1 MLSLLLELLVSI
13 ALCVAL
19 AYFTFLNVPVEAE
32 EPGSTATASAGDGVS
47 AMVGAAPSGALPGTG
62 SDGAEYGHAYDPLL
76 LLPHELPLYTSITR
90 YVSLAEDTTLGI
102 AYRWL
107 LINGLHYSPR
117 EVYGERRLREWG
129 YCYSSSVGGPSGGK
143 DVDGALSGAGMRVSD
158 RPSSAVAASL
168 SSAGSAMAASLD
180 SSRCSRRRLRR
191 GAAAAAAAP
200 PTPLRRESAHW
211 VNVLI
216 RCAAFLCLGGG
227 TVKPEV
233 WTDHLLY
240 GAEKVLESV
249 NVGYENRMRA
259 RAAQAH
265 AVAAQLASA
274 AHPSPPPHRASSQ
287 SAAPLLTAPRKPLLR
302 IQLLE
307 LGSGLLGGT
316 LRDVRRP
323 PLSLHHGASDA
334 SGSSATPA
342 RATPPARRA
351 ATAAAAGSPGMAPS
365 AAGFAHHHHHSNSS
379 VSSDHRQQIS
389 SHAALYAPSSLLSS
403 SVAGLST
410 AITDAVSSVT
420 TRGTDSAHLSDPVA
434 GAPVADYAGS
444 CPLFTGGGGG
454 ASSAGAQLGVVL
466 PRVEG
471 DVISVE
477 QAYSEG
483 CHMRPP
489 TPAASNSTP
498 ARALSAAA
506 SASPL
511 PRASAAFQLRCFAV
525 PLLYEDQ
532 RFHVRLGCCLPLG
545 ALLPVSLCVPPD
557 VLTLNCA
564 VAVHRVT
571 FTGHLY
577 AAFHGARVELSFP
590 TAPLFRAVVK
600 VMPDTSDAS
609 SGSGS
614 VAEVS
619 HHGGWGMRAAGGG
632 GVHSG
637 AAAAAATTAFTATY
651 TQRNEAT
658 VVGGSSID
666 GGRDSYNAAA
676 RPPLP
681 PQSGLYSSGSNASLS
696 HHHRSGMSGGGGTSA
711 SGSCL
716 NEHNE
721 KVQEVVLLAVRRLI
735 ESLTYPKVLVGELV
749 CRRPSGA
756 GGTAEGGAEMQ
767 LQLRWTR
774 QTASLPLCM

>member
-1 MLSLLLELLVSI
+1 MLNLLLELLVSI

-19 AYFTFLNVPVEAE
+19 AYFAFLNVPVEAE
-32 EPGSTATASAGDGVS
+32 EPVSTAAASAGDGVS
-47 AMVGAAPSGALPGTG
+47 AVVGAAPSGALPGTS
-62 SDGAEYGHAYDPLL
+62 SDGAEYGHAYDPL

-117 EVYGERRLREWG
+117 EVYAERPLREWG
-129 YCYSSSVGGPSGGK
+129 YYYSSSVGGSTGGK
-143 DVDGALSGAGMRVSD
+143 DVDGALNGAGMRISG
-158 RPSSAVAASL
+158 RSSSAVAASL
-168 SSAGSAMAASLD
+168 SSASSAMAASLD

-191 GAAAAAAAP
+191 GAAAAATAP
-200 PTPLRRESAHW
+200 PTPLRRESAYW

-265 AVAAQLASA
+265 AVAAELASA
-274 AHPSPPPHRASSQ
+274 AHPSPSLGRASSH

-323 PLSLHHGASDA
+323 PLSLHHGAGDA
-334 SGSSATPA
+334 SGSSATP
-342 RATPPARRA
+342 RAAPPARRA
-351 ATAAAAGSPGMAPS
+351 GTASVADSPGMTPS
-365 AAGFAHHHHHSNSS
+365 AAGFAYHHHHSNSS
-379 VSSDHRQQIS
+379 FSSGHRQPTS
-389 SHAALYAPSSLLSS
+389 SHTALYAARSLLSS

-420 TRGTDSAHLSDPVA
+420 TRGADSAHLGDPLS

-477 QAYSEG
+477 QTYGEG
-483 CHMRPP
+483 CHMRPA
-489 TPAASNSTP
+489 TPAASSSTP
-498 ARALSAAA
+498 ARAPSAAV

-511 PRASAAFQLRCFAV
+511 PQTSAAFQLRCFAV

-545 ALLPVSLCVPPD
+545 ALLPAALCVPPD

-571 FTGHLY
+571 FSGHLY

-590 TAPLFRAVVK
+590 TAPLFKAVVK
-600 VMPDTSDAS
+600 VMPDTSDAN
-609 SGSGS
+609 SGSAS
-614 VAEVS
+614 VAEVI
-619 HHGGWGMRAAGGG
+619 HYGGWGMRAAGVGS
-632 GVHSG
+632 VHSG
-637 AAAAAATTAFTATY
+637 AAAAAFTATY

-658 VVGGSSID
+658 VVGGTSID

-676 RPPLP
+676 RPLLP
-681 PQSGLYSSGSNASLS
+681 PRSGLYSSNSNASL
-696 HHHRSGMSGGGGTSA
+696 HHRSGMSSGMSSGGGGGAST

-716 NEHNE
+716 NEDNE

-749 CRRPSGA
+749 CRRPSSA
-756 GGTAEGGAEMQ
+756 GGTAEGGAGMQ

-774 QTASLPLCM
+774 QTASLPLRM

>member
-1 MLSLLLELLVSI
+1 MLNLLLELLVSI

-19 AYFTFLNVPVEAE
+19 AYFAFLNVPVEAE
-32 EPGSTATASAGDGVS
+32 EPGSPAAASAGDGAS
-47 AMVGAAPSGALPGTG
+47 AMVGAAPSGALPRTG
-62 SDGAEYGHAYDPLL
+62 SDGAEYGHVYDPLL

-129 YCYSSSVGGPSGGK
+129 YYYSSSVGGSSGGK
-143 DVDGALSGAGMRVSD
+143 DIVGALSGAGMRVSD
-158 RPSSAVAASL
+158 RSSSAVASSL
-168 SSAGSAMAASLD
+168 SSAGSTMAASLD

-191 GAAAAAAAP
+191 GAAAAAAAL

-240 GAEKVLESV
+240 SAEKVLESV
-249 NVGYENRMRA
+249 NAGYENRMRA

-274 AHPSPPPHRASSQ
+274 AHSSPPPDRASSQ
-287 SAAPLLTAPRKPLLR
+287 SAAPLLTASRKPLLR

-307 LGSGLLGGT
+307 LGSGLLGSA
-316 LRDVRRP
+316 LRDVHRP
-323 PLSLHHGASDA
+323 PLSLHHGAGDA
-334 SGSSATPA
+334 SGSTATPS
-342 RATPPARRA
+342 RAAPPARRA
-351 ATAAAAGSPGMAPS
+351 ATAAVAGSPGMAPS
-365 AAGFAHHHHHSNSS
+365 ATSFAYHHHHSNSS
-379 VSSDHRQQIS
+379 VSSDYRQQVS
-389 SHAALYAPSSLLSS
+389 SHAALCAPSFLLSS

-410 AITDAVSSVT
+410 AITDAVSSMT
-420 TRGTDSAHLSDPVA
+420 TCGADSAHLSDPVA

-444 CPLFTGGGGG
+444 CSLFTGGCGG

-477 QAYSEG
+477 QAHSEG

-498 ARALSAAA
+498 ARAPSGAV

-511 PRASAAFQLRCFAV
+511 PQASAAFQLRCFAV

-571 FTGHLY
+571 FAGHLY

-590 TAPLFRAVVK
+590 TAPLFTAVVK

-614 VAEVS
+614 VAKVS
-619 HHGGWGMRAAGGG
+619 RHGGWGMRTAGGSG
-632 GVHSG
+632 AHSG
-637 AAAAAATTAFTATY
+637 AAAAATAFTATY

-658 VVGGSSID
+658 AVGGSIAR
-666 GGRDSYNAAA
+666 GRDSYKAAA

-681 PQSGLYSSGSNASLS
+681 PRSGLYSSSSNASLH
-696 HHHRSGMSGGGGTSA
+696 HHHRSGMSGGGGAST

-735 ESLTYPKVLVGELV
+735 DSLTYPKVLVGELV